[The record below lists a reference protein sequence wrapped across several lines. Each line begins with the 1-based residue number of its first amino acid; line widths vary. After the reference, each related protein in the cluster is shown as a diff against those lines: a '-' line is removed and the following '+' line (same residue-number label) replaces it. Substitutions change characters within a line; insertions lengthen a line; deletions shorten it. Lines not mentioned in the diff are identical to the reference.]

1 MENKQYLN
9 EERYQKN
16 KNKLI
21 RVAIFVIILG
31 LLIGGTL
38 IFIGLNKMGEN
49 SVDELQI
56 KIAAE
61 EAKIL
66 AKKAE
71 LEAKGIKY
79 DSWAKYTDG
88 EVYDYKVIIDVLDPS
103 REYFHTSAGK
113 NNPITKE
120 YCTLKEKQQDAE
132 SGFANARLVPL
143 CVFGAFAIIASMMM
157 GGSIYATAKRRE
169 IQAFTTQ
176 QSMPIEQEKIEAMT
190 PTHAAAAKEIAKAV
204 VEGIKEGKE

>member
-16 KNKLI
+16 KQKLI
-21 RVAIFVIILG
+21 KVAIFVIILG

-38 IFIGLNKMGEN
+38 ILAGLNKLNEN
-49 SVDELQI
+49 SANELQI
-56 KIAAE
+56 KIEAE

-66 AKKAE
+66 AKKLE

-79 DSWAKYTDG
+79 NNFAKYTDG

-103 REYFHTSAGK
+103 RENFQTLACK

-120 YCTLKEKQQDAE
+120 YCSDK
-132 SGFANARLVPL
+132 R
-143 CVFGAFAIIASMMM
+143 IM
-157 GGSIYATAKRRE
+157 AK
-169 IQAFTTQ
+169 
-176 QSMPIEQEKIEAMT
+176 
-190 PTHAAAAKEIAKAV
+190 
-204 VEGIKEGKE
+204 